1 MTKLGRT
8 GTEGLRDGRGKL
20 KGGGKV
26 DKDD

>member
-1 MTKLGRT
+1 MTELGRT
-8 GTEGLRDGRGKL
+8 GTEGLRDGRAKP